1 MHEPA
6 ESDTLSEHLRSWPDE
21 PATRAEFRLEDGLQA
36 LREAVREA
44 QRELREASADS
55 ADLAGP

>member
-1 MHEPA
+1 MDEPVEYA
-6 ESDTLSEHLRSWPDE
+6 DLPEQLRSWLDE
-21 PATRAEFRLEDGLQA
+21 PATRAEFRLEDGLQV

-55 ADLAGP
+55 ADLPSP